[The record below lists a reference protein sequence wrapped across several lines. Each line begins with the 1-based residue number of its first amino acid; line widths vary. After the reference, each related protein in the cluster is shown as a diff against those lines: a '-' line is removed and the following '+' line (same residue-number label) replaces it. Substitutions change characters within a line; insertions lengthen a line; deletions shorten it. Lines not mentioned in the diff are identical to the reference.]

1 MLNTFIKRM
10 HIRTRICLNVR
21 VCIILRYL
29 LSRARAILIGCAIRS
44 FVRSIDRL
52 IDVQCSVSVAFCHV
66 LCISMAR

>member
-10 HIRTRICLNVR
+10 HMRTRTRICLNVR

-44 FVRSIDRL
+44 FVRSIDRSF
-52 IDVQCSVSVAFCHV
+52 D
-66 LCISMAR
+66 